1 MIVVE
6 RLLEF
11 IRHRKRDY
19 GHAFLSPA
27 GQAVLADLA
36 TFCRATES
44 CYNDDARRHAVAEG
58 RREVWL
64 RIQNHLHLTPEQLYI
79 IHSGGK
85 FIPNER
91 QQPPSED
98 EGIINV

>member
-1 MIVVE
+1 MSITQQAIDKAVE
-6 RLLEF
+6 I

-27 GQAVLADLA
+27 GQGVLQDLA

-44 CYNDDARRHAVAEG
+44 CFDPDPRVHAVAEG

-64 RIQNHLHLTPEQLYI
+64 RIQRHLNLTSEQLFLLAN
-79 IHSGGK
+79 GK
-85 FIPNER
+85 LFIPSTG
-91 QQPPSED
+91 QQQED
-98 EGIINV
+98 TPDV